1 MLCSGSPGWDVPV
14 VLQCERLL
22 TGRGRVLL
30 GWLCRGS
37 VSQLGLK
44 NHFNPL
50 ACSLLAGKQREVRL
64 LNMDILSRT
73 HMFNN
78 DILIT

>member
-1 MLCSGSPGWDVPV
+1 MLCSGSLGWDVPV
-14 VLQCERLL
+14 VLQCKGLL

-30 GWLCRGS
+30 GWLWRGS
-37 VSQLGLK
+37 VSWLGLK
-44 NHFNPL
+44 NHLNPL
-50 ACSLLAGKQREVRL
+50 ACSLLAGKQQEVRV
-64 LNMDILSRT
+64 LNTDILSRT